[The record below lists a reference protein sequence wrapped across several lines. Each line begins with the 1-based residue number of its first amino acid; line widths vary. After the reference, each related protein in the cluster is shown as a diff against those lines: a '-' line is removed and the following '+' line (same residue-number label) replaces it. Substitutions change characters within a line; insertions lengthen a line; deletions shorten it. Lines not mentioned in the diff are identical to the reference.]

1 MATADNFTG
10 KVVSLI
16 IMIVLVA
23 LVAIPIITSMI
34 GKNGEPNA
42 GDTYPIQE
50 GTTLATIVEIL
61 PIFLVLAILL
71 VIVKWFLDSRA

>member
-1 MATADNFTG
+1 MASADNFTG

-34 GKNGEPNA
+34 GTDGTPEGA
-42 GDTYPIQE
+42 TYPIQS